1 MAQERIEIL
10 FEPKGD
16 QTLITAIKQLDIVT
30 KRLKGT
36 VSKYEKEIEETE
48 KAHRKLNRQMK
59 RLNAETL
66 FGVKN
71 QRLLSNSFATI
82 RSKLLLYSFAVGL
95 ATMAFRKLFEASI
108 EQEKV
113 EKKLSHQ
120 LGRTSKALLNYASG
134 LQAVTKF
141 GDEAIIGV
149 QGMLAAFTKD
159 EEQIKLATQATLDLA
174 EAKGMDLKTAGD
186 LVSKTLGSS
195 TNALARYG
203 IEVTGSANS
212 VLRLESLTKN
222 ISTLFAGEATSAA
235 NTFGG
240 QITQMTNS
248 VGDANEAIG
257 NYLQPIMKRIAGF
270 IKDAADSTKEF
281 FNRLNESELETIV
294 RRFEEMGVSAEEIAG
309 IKNFMLNDELDK
321 VNEKLKATG
330 TGFKT
335 VEEVREAIKNQDLS
349 TPAEVLNKT
358 IDKQTENQLYYNSL
372 LRAQAKIDDKTAKIR
387 ERNGQ
392 KFVQLFD
399 EQGKKIKNIS
409 LTQLEANL
417 LTFKGL
423 VSEENK
429 NRIMKSTLKT
439 SDKLVDKA
447 IEDGESLA
455 VILQMLLERDR
466 IQKQINSTGQDDP
479 IFKLTIEDIQNYT
492 EQYGTA
498 IMNVADAY
506 NAQRQATLDSAK
518 ASELAAVSSIGSER
532 KRQKEIDNINKKY
545 AAKQKQLN
553 KEAKR
558 TKRAQ
563 TVINTSVAVM
573 EVLSDPTITSTFAKW
588 LMVSLVGA
596 QGALQLKTIDAQ
608 KYATG
613 GIVGGRRH
621 SQGGTMI
628 EAERGEYVISR
639 RGVEAAGIEALNRIN
654 AGAGTGGVNI
664 SFNGNVMSKDFIEDE
679 AIPQIKE
686 AIRRGADIGVG

>member
-1 MAQERIEIL
+1 MAQETIEIQ
-10 FEPKGD
+10 FKPKGD
-16 QTLITAIKQLDIVT
+16 KELIAALKQLDIVT
-30 KRLKGT
+30 KRLQGT
-36 VSKYEKEIEETE
+36 TSKYEKEVEELI
-48 KAHRKLNRQMK
+48 KDQKRLNRQYK
-59 RLNAETL
+59 KSN
-66 FGVKN
+66 KN
-71 QRLLSNSFATI
+71 SVLGIKHNRLLGNSFATL
-82 RSKLLLYSFAVGL
+82 RSKMLLVSFGL
-95 ATMAFRKLFEASI
+95 GLTTMAFKKLFQASI

-203 IEVTGSANS
+203 IEVSGSANS

-358 IDKQTENQLYYNSL
+358 IDKQTQNQLYYNSL
-372 LRAQAKIDDKTAKIR
+372 VEAQAKIEAGTAKIR
-387 ERNGQ
+387 ERNGE

-399 EQGKKIKNIS
+399 EQGEKIKNIS

-455 VILQMLLERDR
+455 IILQMLLERDR
-466 IQKQINSTGQDDP
+466 IQKQINSTGEDDP

-492 EQYGTA
+492 EQYSSA
-498 IMNVADAY
+498 IMNVANQYIALQQAQL
-506 NAQRQATLDSAK
+506 NASKQT
-518 ASELAAVSSIGSER
+518 ELSVANDIKWEK
-532 KRQKEIDNINKKY
+532 KRQKEIENINNKY
-545 AAKQKQLN
+545 AKEQKKLN
-553 KEAKR
+553 AESKR
-558 TKRAQ
+558 AKRAQ
-563 TVINTSVAVM
+563 TVINTAVSLM
-573 EVLSDPTITSTFAKW
+573 EVWSDDTIKLPGKIIMSAF
-588 LMVSLVGA
+588 VSAL
-596 QGALQLKTIDAQ
+596 GALQLKTIDAQ
-608 KYATG
+608 KYQYG
-613 GIVGGRRH
+613 GMVGGKRH

-628 EAERGEYVISR
+628 EAERGEYVVSR

-664 SFNGNVMSKDFIEDE
+664 SFNGNVMSKD
-679 AIPQIKE
+679 
-686 AIRRGADIGVG
+686 

>member
-235 NTFGG
+235 NTFGV
-240 QITQMTNS
+240 QIT
-248 VGDANEAIG
+248 
-257 NYLQPIMKRIAGF
+257 
-270 IKDAADSTKEF
+270 
-281 FNRLNESELETIV
+281 
-294 RRFEEMGVSAEEIAG
+294 
-309 IKNFMLNDELDK
+309 
-321 VNEKLKATG
+321 
-330 TGFKT
+330 
-335 VEEVREAIKNQDLS
+335 
-349 TPAEVLNKT
+349 
-358 IDKQTENQLYYNSL
+358 
-372 LRAQAKIDDKTAKIR
+372 
-387 ERNGQ
+387 
-392 KFVQLFD
+392 
-399 EQGKKIKNIS
+399 
-409 LTQLEANL
+409 
-417 LTFKGL
+417 
-423 VSEENK
+423 
-429 NRIMKSTLKT
+429 
-439 SDKLVDKA
+439 
-447 IEDGESLA
+447 
-455 VILQMLLERDR
+455 
-466 IQKQINSTGQDDP
+466 
-479 IFKLTIEDIQNYT
+479 
-492 EQYGTA
+492 
-498 IMNVADAY
+498 
-506 NAQRQATLDSAK
+506 
-518 ASELAAVSSIGSER
+518 
-532 KRQKEIDNINKKY
+532 
-545 AAKQKQLN
+545 
-553 KEAKR
+553 
-558 TKRAQ
+558 
-563 TVINTSVAVM
+563 
-573 EVLSDPTITSTFAKW
+573 
-588 LMVSLVGA
+588 
-596 QGALQLKTIDAQ
+596 
-608 KYATG
+608 
-613 GIVGGRRH
+613 
-621 SQGGTMI
+621 
-628 EAERGEYVISR
+628 
-639 RGVEAAGIEALNRIN
+639 
-654 AGAGTGGVNI
+654 
-664 SFNGNVMSKDFIEDE
+664 
-679 AIPQIKE
+679 
-686 AIRRGADIGVG
+686 